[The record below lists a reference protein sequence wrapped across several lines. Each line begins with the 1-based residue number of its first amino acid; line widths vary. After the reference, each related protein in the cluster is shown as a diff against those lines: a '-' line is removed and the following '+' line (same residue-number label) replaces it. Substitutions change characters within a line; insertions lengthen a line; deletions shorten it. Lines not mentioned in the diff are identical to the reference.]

1 MSINSVTEENKAK
14 AEKIKAE
21 ANALFA
27 AKRFPEAIEKYTAAI
42 ETNPNVATYYTN
54 RAFCHLKLESYG
66 YAISDADKALTI
78 DPTLAKANYRR
89 ASANMALGKFKE
101 ALKDLKMARDKDAKS
116 KLDECAK
123 IVKRIE
129 FEKAIEHDDRIA
141 SVADSLDP
149 STMTV
154 ESTYD
159 GPKINEETKEIDEEF
174 VKQLIQRFKD
184 QKKVHKKYA
193 FMIILAI
200 RNMML
205 QEPSLIDVKV
215 PADGKLTVC
224 GDVHGQFYDFINIFD
239 TNGYPSLKHAYLF
252 NGDFVDRGSFSVEVI
267 LTLFAYKWLYPNRL
281 YLARGNHETD
291 NMNKVYGFEGE
302 VKAKFSEMMFK
313 LFSETFNALPL
324 AHVIEHKIL
333 VVHGG
338 LFSRDD
344 VTLDDIRNIDRL
356 ALRQPGNDGLMCELL
371 WSDPQ
376 PQPGR
381 EPSKRGVGLQF
392 GPDVTKN
399 FLERNNLGM
408 VRSRYKNVC
417 INGYM
422 IDMLIRSHEVKEDGY
437 VIEHDGKCVTV
448 FSAPNYWL
456 VYLWSPCYQKI
467 HKFVSSDTV
476 GNKGAWINITPDMK
490 LDYVTFEAVP
500 HPSVRP
506 MQYASQFSGLLG
518 M

>member
-1 MSINSVTEENKAK
+1 MSINSVSEENKIK

-27 AKRFPEAIEKYTAAI
+27 AKRFPEAIEKYTVAI

-66 YAISDADKALTI
+66 YAIADADKALTI

-101 ALKDLKMARDKDAKS
+101 ALKDLKMVVKRAPGDKDAKA

-129 FEKAIEHDDRIA
+129 FEKAIEHDDRIP
-141 SVADSLDP
+141 SVADSLDAD
-149 STMTV
+149 TINV
-154 ESTYD
+154 DATYD
-159 GPKINEETKEIDEEF
+159 GPKINEETKTIDEEF
-174 VKQLIQRFKD
+174 VKQMIQRFKD
-184 QKKVHKKYA
+184 QKKIHKKFA
-193 FMIILAI
+193 FMIILAV
-200 RNMML
+200 RSMMMK
-205 QEPSLIDVKV
+205 EPSLIDVKV

-224 GDVHGQFYDFINIFD
+224 GDVHGQFYDFINIFE
-239 TNGYPSLKHAYLF
+239 TNGYPSPKHAYLF

-267 LTLFAYKWLYPNRL
+267 LTLFAYKWLYPDRL

-324 AHVIEHKIL
+324 AHVIEHKIM

-338 LFSRDD
+338 LFSKDD
-344 VTLDDIRNIDRL
+344 VTLDDIRKIDRL
-356 ALRQPGNDGLMCELL
+356 GVRQPGNEGLMCELL

-381 EPSKRGVGLQF
+381 QPSKRGVGIQF

-399 FLERNNLGM
+399 FLEKNNL
-408 VRSRYKNVC
+408 
-417 INGYM
+417 
-422 IDMLIRSHEVKEDGY
+422 DMLIRSHEVKEEGY
-437 VIEHDGKCVTV
+437 VIEHEGRCVTV
-448 FSAPNYWL
+448 FSAPNY
-456 VYLWSPCYQKI
+456 C
-467 HKFVSSDTV
+467 DTV

>member
-101 ALKDLKMARDKDAKS
+101 ALKDLKMASISQSFSVVKRAPGDKDAKS

-417 INGYM
+417 ING
-422 IDMLIRSHEVKEDGY
+422 
-437 VIEHDGKCVTV
+437 
-448 FSAPNYWL
+448 
-456 VYLWSPCYQKI
+456 
-467 HKFVSSDTV
+467 DTV